1 MTKLQLALDML
12 ETNQALHVAGL
23 AAPWI
28 DIIEIGT
35 PLLKHEGIDVIKQLV
50 LTFPDKTILVDTKT
64 MDVGAYEAE
73 FCFEA
78 GAKIVTVL
86 GVADDNTIAGAV
98 ACANRYGGTV
108 MVDLINVP
116 DKAQRARQ
124 LGQLGVHVAGVHSGI
139 DQQQAGHSPLE
150 DLRIVRRNTDLPV
163 AVAGGINIDNI
174 DAILAEKPATV
185 IVGGAITSAENV
197 AEAAQAIKEKV

>member
-12 ETNQALHVAGL
+12 DTDEALEIARQT
-23 AAPWI
+23 APWV

-35 PLLKHEGIDVIKQLV
+35 PLLKHEGLNVVKRLV
-50 LTFPDKTILVDTKT
+50 SAFPDKTILVDTKT

-98 ACANRYGGTV
+98 ECARRYGGTV
-108 MVDLINVP
+108 VVDLINVP
-116 DKAQRARQ
+116 DKALRAQQ
-124 LGQLGVHVAGVHSGI
+124 LEQLGVHITGVHSGI

-150 DLRIVRRNTDLPV
+150 DLQLVRRSTHLPV
-163 AVAGGINIDNI
+163 AVAGGINIDNV
-174 DAILAEKPATV
+174 DAILAEQPDT
-185 IVGGAITSAENV
+185 IIIGGAITGAKNA
-197 AEAAQAIKEKV
+197 AEAAQAIRERM

>member
-12 ETNQALHVAGL
+12 DTDQALDVAKQV
-23 AAPWI
+23 APWI

-35 PLLKHEGIDVIKQLV
+35 PLLKHEGLDVVKRLV

-78 GAKIVTVL
+78 GASIVTVL

-98 ACANRYGGTV
+98 ECAKHYGGTV

-116 DKAQRARQ
+116 DKALRVQQ
-124 LGQLGVHVAGVHSGI
+124 LELLGAHVAGVHSGI
-139 DQQQAGHSPLE
+139 DQQMAGHSPLE
-150 DLRIVRRNTDLPV
+150 DLQLVQRSTQLPV
-163 AVAGGINIDNI
+163 AVAGGINIDNV
-174 DAILAEKPATV
+174 DAILAEEPDTI
-185 IVGGAITSAENV
+185 IVGGAITGAKN
-197 AEAAQAIKEKV
+197 AAHAAQAIRGRM

>member
-1 MTKLQLALDML
+1 ML
-12 ETNQALHVAGL
+12 ETKQALHVAGL

-35 PLLKHEGIDVIKQLV
+35 PLLKHEGIEVVKRLASA
-50 LTFPDKTILVDTKT
+50 FPDKTILVDTKT
-64 MDVGAYEAE
+64 MDVGAYEAK

-86 GVADDNTIAGAV
+86 GVADDNTIIGAV
-98 ACANRYGGTV
+98 TCANRYGGTV
-108 MVDLINVP
+108 MVDLINEP
-116 DKAQRARQ
+116 DKAQRVRQ
-124 LGQLGVHVAGVHSGI
+124 LEQLGVHVAGVHSGI

-163 AVAGGINIDNI
+163 AVAGGINIANI
-174 DAILAEKPATV
+174 DAILAERPETI

-197 AEAAQAIKEKV
+197 AEAAQAIKEKM